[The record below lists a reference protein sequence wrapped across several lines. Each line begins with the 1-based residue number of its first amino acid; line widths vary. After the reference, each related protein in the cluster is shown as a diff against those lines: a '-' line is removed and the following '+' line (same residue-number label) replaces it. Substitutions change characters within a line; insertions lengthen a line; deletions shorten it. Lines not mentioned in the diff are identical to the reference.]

1 MFHTFQSSVGL
12 RSPGAE
18 GDGPGGKP
26 ARAAGSRR
34 ISTSNAC
41 VECRRRKIRCDG
53 TQPCGQCQ
61 WYQHPEACGYSK
73 PAQRVVPSRKLVD
86 KLSNNIEQ
94 YKTILAK
101 LYPSKELDTL
111 ASLPREE
118 LLELALSSPPPPA
131 LTTSPSTAGTQSMSE
146 ATHGSDGADGL
157 EALEQAPP
165 EDPYWDEARKHLVRV
180 QGISDDVNGLSMSVD
195 RLSSYVGISS
205 ITAALKVIVR
215 CAPQARPLIAHNNQE
230 TALPSRAGSPTPD
243 FEDERLYALPP
254 QAHGHE
260 LIESYFERVHPF
272 FPMIEERKFW
282 SMFLYGDRRDS
293 PWLALLN
300 MVFALGSLASSTAD
314 NEAHYVYYNRSRHH
328 LTLES
333 FGSGSL
339 EVLQALAI
347 MSGYYMHYLN
357 RPNEAHSL
365 MGGTLRMAT
374 ALGLHRE
381 YSDASKI
388 DMNRQLHVMAPG
400 EEDSISPEM
409 RRRIWWSLFCLD
421 AWASTTTGR
430 PSLGRMGP
438 SITVLPPGTV
448 SNSADGFSP
457 PNSSQY
463 IEQLKVLPLM
473 HSSEFCKIATRIQD
487 RLVESTLLTPSEM
500 SAYDAE
506 VIRWQEELPSILSNM
521 NESCPDFLRRV
532 RFVMKWRFQ
541 NIRIVLH
548 RPVLLNTALRR
559 CPFSALSAEEKVAV
573 GKCRIIAAKTIE
585 DIASECLPDLISGWN
600 AVWFTFQACMVPLVS
615 LFSDTSLPE
624 EIEKWCASI
633 ETALNFFER
642 SKPWSIAAKRS
653 MDAVSK
659 LYRAYKLQF
668 PEQQQQ
674 QQYHQH
680 HPPQP
685 QPQSHPHP
693 QSHRLPHSHP
703 HPHAQYP
710 PTPFEYT
717 PTPDIATLSMNP
729 NAGAWTGDPHAAA
742 AASMGHLS
750 GFWDDM
756 MWDTNLPDMLETPFN
771 ITNEYGFQ
779 GAGQDSGAPCW
790 MQGN

>member
-1 MFHTFQSSVGL
+1 MFHTFQSSVGV

-18 GDGPGGKP
+18 GDGTATKP

-86 KLSNNIEQ
+86 KLSADIEQ
-94 YKTILAK
+94 FKSVLNK
-101 LYPSKELDTL
+101 LYPSKDLESLS
-111 ASLPREE
+111 SLPREE
-118 LLELALSSPPPPA
+118 LLELALSIPSSGT
-131 LTTSPSTAGTQSMSE
+131 TTSPSTVATQAISE
-146 ATHGSDGADGL
+146 ITSGSEGAESL

-215 CAPQARPLIAHNNQE
+215 CAPHAKPLIAHNHQE
-230 TALPSRAGSPTPD
+230 TALPSRAGSPPPELVD
-243 FEDERLYALPP
+243 DNPMALPQP
-254 QAHGHE
+254 TEGQQ
-260 LIESYFERVHPF
+260 LVESYFERVHLF
-272 FPMIEERKFW
+272 FPMIDERKFW
-282 SMFLYGDRRDS
+282 SSYLYGDRKDS

-300 MVFALGSLASSTAD
+300 MVFALGSLAASTSD
-314 NEAHYVYYNRSRHH
+314 NEAHYVYFNRSRHH
-328 LTLES
+328 LSLES
-333 FGSGSL
+333 FGSGNL

-381 YSDASKI
+381 YSDSTKG
-388 DMNRQLHVMAPG
+388 DSNRYLNVMAPG
-400 EEDSISPEM
+400 EADSISPEM

-438 SITVLPPGTV
+438 SITVLPPGQ
-448 SNSADGFSP
+448 NMNILP
-457 PNSSQY
+457 QPNSPQY
-463 IEQLKVLPLM
+463 IEQLKILPLV
-473 HSSEFCKIATRIQD
+473 HASEFCKIATRIQD
-487 RLVESTLLTPSEM
+487 RLVESPLLTPSETA
-500 SAYDAE
+500 AYDSE
-506 VIRWQEELPSILSNM
+506 VIHWHEELPSILFNM
-521 NESCPDFLRRV
+521 NETCPDYLRRV
-532 RFVMKWRFQ
+532 RHVMKWRFQ

-548 RPVLLNTALRR
+548 RPVLLSTALRR
-559 CPFSALSAEEKVAV
+559 TPFASLSAEEKVAV

-585 DIASECLPDLISGWN
+585 DISTECLPDLISGWN
-600 AVWFTFQACMVPLVS
+600 GVWFVFQACMIPLVS
-615 LFSDTSLPE
+615 LFSDSSMLE
-624 EIEKWCASI
+624 EVEKWKSSL
-633 ETALNFFER
+633 ETALAFFER

-653 MDAVSK
+653 LDAVSR
-659 LYRAYKLQF
+659 LYEAYKAQF
-668 PEQQQQ
+668 SG
-674 QQYHQH
+674 
-680 HPPQP
+680 
-685 QPQSHPHP
+685 QSFPDQKFHVPN
-693 QSHRLPHSHP
+693 Q
-703 HPHAQYP
+703 HAQFHSNNHGNMGGIDSSAFDYN
-710 PTPFEYT
+710 TV
-717 PTPDIATLSMNP
+717 PDVGSLSMQQ
-729 NAGAWTGDPHAAA
+729 GTMGTWGHDPSA
-742 AASMGHLS
+742 MGNLS

-756 MWDTNLPDMLETPFN
+756 MWDTNLPDMLETPFGLGN
-771 ITNEYGFQ
+771 DYDFQ
-779 GAGQDSGAPCW
+779 GAAQDSGAPCW